1 MFTKRKST
9 IRSALSVLALTA
21 LLTTSVAAKSFGDWS
36 APQSIESMPGAS
48 SALNTPSL
56 DGCPIQSPDGLDLYM
71 ATNRPGGAGNIDIW
85 VASRS
90 STSHGFG
97 EPVNLAAPIN
107 SAADDFCPTPVQGKG
122 LFFVST
128 RPGGC
133 GTGADIYFARNNPKH
148 GWSEPAHLGCAVNS
162 AAGEASPSYV
172 EEDGQGVL
180 YFSSNRTGIS
190 NIYRSL
196 EQADGS
202 FGTPA
207 PVAELNTGSED
218 ARPNV
223 RRDGLEIVFDS
234 TRPGGHGGPDIY
246 AASRA
251 SVGDAWSAPVN
262 LGPDINSGVADTR
275 GSLSADGRT
284 LLFGSGRE
292 GGEGSSDIYFST
304 RERVTGQP

>member
-1 MFTKRKST
+1 MSRYRSLIASCT
-9 IRSALSVLALTA
+9 ILIA
-21 LLTTSVAAKSFGDWS
+21 VAALVAAPVVAKQFGAWS
-36 APQSIESMPGAS
+36 PAQSLESLGGS
-48 SALNTPSL
+48 SEVNTASL

-71 ATNRPGGAGNIDIW
+71 ATNRPGGLGGIDIW

-90 STSHGFG
+90 STSQGFG
-97 EPVNLAAPIN
+97 APANLGAPIN
-107 SAADDFCPTPVQGKG
+107 SSADDFCPTPVPGKG
-122 LFFVST
+122 LFFVSS
-128 RPGGC
+128 RAGGC
-133 GTGADIYFARNNPKH
+133 GTGADIYLARNNPAH
-148 GWSEPAHLGCAVNS
+148 GWTDPVHLGCVVNS
-162 AAGEASPSYV
+162 AAGEASPSYF

-180 YFSSNRTGIS
+180 YFSSNRIGIS

-196 EQADGS
+196 ELADGS

-218 ARPNV
+218 ARPNL

-234 TRPGGHGGPDIY
+234 TRPGGLGGPDIY

-251 SVGDAWSAPVN
+251 SVGDAWSAPIN
-262 LGPDINSGVADTR
+262 LGPDINSGAADTR

-304 RERVTGQP
+304 RERLTGQL